1 MLLSRAL
8 LGWQIA
14 SLMGSAD
21 VFLNMGSLYVS
32 LCRHARL
39 RMCSAHR
46 GWVFL
51 REHGVSVRHLRV
63 GLNDV
68 ATIPSST
75 LLDSPVGMAQGIAGG
90 AASLARNA
98 VSGVV
103 GSVGGLTGV
112 VNRGLSHLS
121 LDKQVV
127 QDEVRLPCETR
138 STLYPIASRSTHVC
152 SAGSACG
159 PNPHISIARARDG
172 GCPGACVPCVCRLRC
187 ASVSLCVCDLW
198 VRRCRMRCAFVCNHG
213 VCVCMFVV
221 HHTVPPWG

>member
-8 LGWQIA
+8 LCWQIA

-127 QDEVRLPCETR
+127 QDEVRLPRETR
-138 STLYPIASRSTHVC
+138 STLYTIASRMICRLGVRPKPPHQYC
-152 SAGSACG
+152 KGSRWG
-159 PNPHISIARARDG
+159 LSR
-172 GCPGACVPCVCRLRC
+172 CVCALC
-187 ASVSLCVCDLW
+187 ASLALCVCLC
-198 VRRCRMRCAFVCNHG
+198 VCLRFVGEKVSHALR
-213 VCVCMFVV
+213 VCV
-221 HHTVPPWG
+221 